1 MENKIITINSQH
13 GNFEF
18 TRADNSVD
26 ILCRSLNDNEW
37 DIIDMMGLDKDYVEI
52 VEQAIKQL
60 NQ

>member
-37 DIIDMMGLDKDYVEI
+37 DILI
-52 VEQAIKQL
+52 
-60 NQ
+60 